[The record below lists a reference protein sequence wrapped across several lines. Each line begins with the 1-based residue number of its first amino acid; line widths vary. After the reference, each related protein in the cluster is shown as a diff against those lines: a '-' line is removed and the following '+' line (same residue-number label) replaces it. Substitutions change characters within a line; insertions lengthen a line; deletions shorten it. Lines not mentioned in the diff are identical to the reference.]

1 MRPVRTRCVY
11 RVHVCLL
18 PRCGSVPMPLAGDST
33 RSWVIGQ
40 RPSPGGAA
48 SRRGGAPSSSWAS
61 MFGRSHAREWLATS
75 FRVTVQASPRL
86 SDGAVATALTM
97 IDESW
102 LLEKNGRTISS
113 AVTGV
118 KAGPSGP
125 SKPGSDRADR
135 SRLPGTARLDGAEP
149 SGYLRSQAPPSGCRV
164 GARSARVW
172 AQASCSGR

>member
-1 MRPVRTRCVY
+1 
-11 RVHVCLL
+11 
-18 PRCGSVPMPLAGDST
+18 
-33 RSWVIGQ
+33 
-40 RPSPGGAA
+40 
-48 SRRGGAPSSSWAS
+48 
-61 MFGRSHAREWLATS
+61 
-75 FRVTVQASPRL
+75 
-86 SDGAVATALTM
+86 M

-172 AQASCSGR
+172 AQASCSGRWRGDRTGGGTWAADVRGTLGRKAYAAGTSRRRVPCARGVV